1 IKCSKNL
8 YDSSHEPKAA
18 KLSKTLIAA
27 LSIRGVRINFFL
39 DLLKETLEDA

>member
-1 IKCSKNL
+1 
-8 YDSSHEPKAA
+8 HEPKAA